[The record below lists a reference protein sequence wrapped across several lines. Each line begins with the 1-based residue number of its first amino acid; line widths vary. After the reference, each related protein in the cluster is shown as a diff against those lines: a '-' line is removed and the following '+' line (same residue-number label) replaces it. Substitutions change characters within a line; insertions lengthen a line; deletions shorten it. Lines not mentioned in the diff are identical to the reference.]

1 MKSLYDIPKVGY
13 YLFTTYHLYF
23 KNKLRIIDINKKLV
37 INSIISAFPCNGAD
51 CIA

>member
-13 YLFTTYHLYF
+13 YLFVTYHLYF
-23 KNKLRIIDINKKLV
+23 KNKLGIIDINKKLV
-37 INSIISAFPCNGAD
+37 INLIISAFICNGGD